1 MDNRPSNDSGDFDD
15 EAFDD
20 EAFDDPEPAPQGID
34 SAADSAVDSAVYS
47 VADAADLE
55 LVVDAEIGG
64 GDRLDRYLAAQL
76 PDLSRARLQKLIEQG
91 QVRVNGVPCTSKKA
105 EVQGGD
111 RLTVSIPPSE
121 PMTLQ
126 AEAIPL
132 DILFEDAHL
141 MIVNKPV
148 GLVVHPAP
156 GHTTGTLVNALLAHC
171 PDLAGIGGVQ
181 RPGIVHRLDKDTS
194 GALAI
199 AKTDQAHQRLQ
210 AQFKTKTARR
220 TYLAV
225 VYGAPKADA
234 GTVDAPIGRHPVDRK
249 KMAIVPEDR
258 GGRRAVTHWQVVERL
273 GNYTLMQFDLET
285 GRTHQIRVHSA
296 HLGHPVVGDPVY
308 SGGKS
313 VGVNLPGQA
322 LHAWKLRLY
331 HPISEK
337 EIEAIAPPPDSFATL
352 LRVLRQRFV

>member
-1 MDNRPSNDSGDFDD
+1 ML
-15 EAFDD
+15 
-20 EAFDDPEPAPQGID
+20 EPASSVG
-34 SAADSAVDSAVYS
+34 SASDV
-47 VADAADLE
+47 E
-55 LVVDAEIGG
+55 LVVEQGLGA
-64 GDRLDRYLAAQL
+64 GDRLDRYLAAHL
-76 PDLSRARLQKLIEQG
+76 PNLSRARLQKLIEQG
-91 QVRVNGVPCTSKKA
+91 QVQVNGVPCTSKKA
-105 EVQGGD
+105 EVQTGD
-111 RLTVSIPPSE
+111 RLSVSIPPAE
-121 PMTLQ
+121 PLALQ

-141 MIVNKPV
+141 IIVNKPV

-171 PDLAGIGGVQ
+171 PDLTGIGGVQ

-199 AKTDQAHQRLQ
+199 AKTEAAHRHLQ

-225 VYGAPKADA
+225 VYGAPKSEA
-234 GTVDAPIGRHPVDRK
+234 GTVDAPIGRHPVNRK

-258 GGRRAVTHWQVVERL
+258 GGRRAVTHWQVMERL

-308 SGGKS
+308 SSSKS
-313 VGVNLPGQA
+313 VGVNLPGQT
-322 LHAWKLRLY
+322 LHAWKLRLQ
-331 HPISEK
+331 HPISGR
-337 EIEAIAPPPDSFATL
+337 EIEAIAPPPESFSTL